1 MNEVKRPR
9 KPLLFYYCLVLILL
23 LLFNWFIL
31 PQASQSQ
38 IKDTDYGTF
47 MTMTEKGQVDS
58 VEIQQHQILFKEK
71 GDDQTIYRTGIVD
84 DPQLVSRLH
93 ENGVEFTSEIVQ
105 EASPFMT
112 LLLSWVLP
120 LVVFIG
126 LGSSDSDP
134 YADKVLCSELGYHAL
149 HAVVCARASGLAY
162 PYGAD
167 RKIDIVVN
175 DYYILGRNIV
185 PHRCLSGSDAAS
197 VHICLGLYKHGFFAG
212 YLALTDERVEFLASY
227 LDARIIRKHIYG
239 PIAHIV
245 PCVFIIL
252 TGIAKSYDHIGIHGR
267 SRLTFLSSEKSHQP
281 PRLN

>member
-71 GDDQTIYRTGIVD
+71 GDDQTIYRTGIID

-126 LGSSDSDP
+126 LGSWLSRRMMNTSRSKP
-134 YADKVLCSELGYHAL
+134 
-149 HAVVCARASGLAY
+149 ASM
-162 PYGAD
+162 
-167 RKIDIVVN
+167 
-175 DYYILGRNIV
+175 
-185 PHRCLSGSDAAS
+185 AS
-197 VHICLGLYKHGFFAG
+197 WI
-212 YLALTDERVEFLASY
+212 E
-227 LDARIIRKHIYG
+227 
-239 PIAHIV
+239 
-245 PCVFIIL
+245 
-252 TGIAKSYDHIGIHGR
+252 
-267 SRLTFLSSEKSHQP
+267 
-281 PRLN
+281 